1 ADTAQR
7 IAQLELGQ
15 ILVQAVPARP
25 RFRAV
30 RGQRRHG
37 RKLLAL
43 VTGARGGG
51 IPGAHDDP
59 THSTPEM
66 KPVCGDEKP
75 DGAHPSAT
83 NLAATSGATR
93 LRPADGLLSHPASS
107 SFVANTGDT
116 GEPSLTV
123 SYICQPYGVPSGISG
138 MYSLRSTGA
147 CASSSSGCSAFRS
160 SRNRRSSREH
170 RPR

>member
-1 ADTAQR
+1 MRRLDAGRGICTRCPQPLGDDRADTAQR

-15 ILVQAVPARP
+15 ILVQAVPVRP
-25 RFRAV
+25 

-43 VTGARGGG
+43 VTGASGGG
-51 IPGAHDDP
+51 VPPGPGAPAPSPPP
-59 THSTPEM
+59 T
-66 KPVCGDEKP
+66 KPGSGAAKP

-83 NLAATSGATR
+83 TLAATSGATR

-123 SYICQPYGVPSGISG
+123 SYICQPYGVPS
-138 MYSLRSTGA
+138 RS
-147 CASSSSGCSAFRS
+147 
-160 SRNRRSSREH
+160 E
-170 RPR
+170 